1 MENSTR
7 KRLNMQNEV
16 LKWLKEFSE
25 KLQKRANDTT
35 KEVHALLDQT
45 EIVEQDMKNTLN
57 SFKNLT
63 YTRYTENRISEE
75 DETSHHMNKDTKKLA
90 QGGIPAQSY
99 EADILPRYKEAISL
113 GLSSYRDH
121 MQKTNRTSS
130 AGSLLKTGLAHGP
143 LPHIVGSEEYIH
155 DNSCGLAE
163 DTIFEGESFDFNHVL
178 EPKGVSSN
186 TGRLGSNTMFS
197 PDLFEGEQGTSE
209 KAIQVGNEP
218 LVSAASDFK
227 AMLEAA
233 LLSPYKFY
241 ALPDCDIATFCY
253 TDDEESSPLSDA
265 VHAYSNNTDQICADL
280 PFWTG
285 EEPSAIQ
292 ESHEA
297 FSTKDEMFRH
307 AGAET
312 FLDHMNH
319 YLIIFSSWHNS
330 MKNSSSDSSLQENIV
345 AKESCNSTELLQ
357 KQSNV
362 ERDPSTT
369 ALGNGSA
376 VVDEI

>member
-7 KRLNMQNEV
+7 KRLKMQNEV

-155 DNSCGLAE
+155 DNSCGLA
-163 DTIFEGESFDFNHVL
+163 V
-178 EPKGVSSN
+178 
-186 TGRLGSNTMFS
+186 
-197 PDLFEGEQGTSE
+197 
-209 KAIQVGNEP
+209 QVGNEP

-265 VHAYSNNTDQICADL
+265 VHAYSNNTDQICADLVDIFPEDHVVSTALTLLKLLLLNTVL